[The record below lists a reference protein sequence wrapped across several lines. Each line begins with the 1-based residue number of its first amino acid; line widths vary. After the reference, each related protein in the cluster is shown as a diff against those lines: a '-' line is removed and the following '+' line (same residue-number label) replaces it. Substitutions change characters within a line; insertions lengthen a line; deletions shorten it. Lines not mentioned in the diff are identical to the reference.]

1 MRKIFTSLLLAAT
14 IIAPSLIA
22 PATTKAATNDV
33 PLMDIQCDSPSLWLG
48 NTDYMIDDTNP
59 AVKYTGVWKAES
71 GHPLANA
78 YNGTQHVS
86 MGGGYTVSYT
96 AVTSP
101 YKFAMGY
108 VMRPDAGKVS
118 VFYEGQLLG
127 IIDAYSPTLE
137 RDCTVEFYW
146 GPGPGK
152 YEFRTMAAHNPLS
165 TSSRFFFDFVY
176 FES

>member
-22 PATTKAATNDV
+22 PAASKAATNDI
-33 PLMDIQCDSPSLWLG
+33 PYMNIDCNSPSV
-48 NTDYMIDDTNP
+48 NFSPEYMIDNTDP
-59 AVKYTGVWKAES
+59 SVKYTGVWRSES
-71 GHPLANA
+71 GHPLTNA

-96 AVTSP
+96 LASYP
-101 YKFAMGY
+101 YRFAMGY

-127 IIDAYSPTLE
+127 IIDAYSPTIQKN
-137 RDCTVEFYW
+137 CAVEFYW
-146 GPGPGK
+146 NPAPGK

-165 TSSRFFFDFVY
+165 TGSRFFFDFVNL
-176 FES
+176 EP